1 MTSRAAPTSG
11 AIAVLALFA
20 FLGVRSALAT
30 TLPDSTPGQQA
41 TTLLQ
46 WIYGAL
52 ALLAIGGLLA
62 RRAGTRF
69 IVYAWAIAFTARNAL
84 APVVWGGKGLLLGV
98 VGGLVGLAIAL
109 PVVYLTHLALA
120 PAGGTSINGQSGT

>member
-11 AIAVLALFA
+11 AIAVLALFG
-20 FLGVRSALAT
+20 FLGLRSALAT
-30 TLPDSTPGQQA
+30 AVPEATPGQQA

-46 WIYGAL
+46 WTYGAL
-52 ALLAIGGLLA
+52 AVLAIGGLLA
-62 RRAGTRF
+62 RRAATRF

-84 APVVWGGKGLLLGV
+84 APVVWGGKGLVLAA

-120 PAGGTSINGQSGT
+120 PAGGTSSDGQTGT